1 MASDEDSDDEFRA
14 ALARGDE
21 SAWFVFHQRYTERLI
36 RYARVI
42 AKDEELARDAVQA
55 IMVGL
60 VRNRKNLDQVR
71 DFEAYLFSALRRDLW
86 RIVKRAKKEASLL
99 VPLESDIHG
108 NGIEL
113 PLDETKLPS
122 LSHEERDSLMVALS
136 QLKSEQRVAI
146 ELRFFGELT
155 FEKIAAVLELPMGT
169 VVSRF
174 RAGLQQ
180 LRLRLEEQV

>member
-60 VRNRKNLDQVR
+60 VRNRKNLGQVR

-99 VPLESDIHG
+99 VSLETDKDGS
-108 NGIEL
+108 GIVL
-113 PLDETKLPS
+113 PYDETKLPS
-122 LSHEERDSLMVALS
+122 LSHEERDLVMVALAQS
-136 QLKSEQRVAI
+136 REEQRVVI

-155 FEKIAAVLELPMGT
+155 FEKIATVLELPMGT

-180 LRLRLEEQV
+180 LRRSLEELI